1 LPLLVEFVALI
12 VLLFNLIVNRMFL
25 MFFMICF
32 RPGLLNPAVAAA
44 KGKDTVMEIVGET
57 CVVLDFGVLLFVRL
71 LFLQAVK
78 NLIVIDC

>member
-1 LPLLVEFVALI
+1 
-12 VLLFNLIVNRMFL
+12 

-78 NLIVIDC
+78 NLIVIDCWVNSVCEWNVLKHMTYYDCSI